1 MLERTPIKQKN
12 ILEFGDLTGTIEKT
26 IATREWEELQDLF
39 NKSKTIILVGH
50 GGNLAI
56 ADHIAVD
63 ITRLTNFEKST
74 ICPGSAIVATSHIN
88 DTNFDEW
95 MVRWFKSL
103 IKSISR
109 EETLLIG
116 ISSSGGSND
125 ISKLFDEA
133 YLQNIKTALITAKST
148 TKIKSNIQVITNAET
163 YHSSEIIALALGY
176 QLVHGYG
183 YNCPKID

>member
-1 MLERTPIKQKN
+1 MLEQPSIKQKN

-26 IATREWEELQDLF
+26 IASKEWEKLQKSF

-50 GGNLAI
+50 GGNLAV

-63 ITRLTNFEKST
+63 ITRLTNFKKST
-74 ICPGSAIVATSHIN
+74 ICPGSAIAATSYIN

-95 MVRWFKSL
+95 MSRWFKSL
-103 IKSISR
+103 INSIKR

-116 ISSSGGSND
+116 ISSSGRSND
-125 ISKLFDEA
+125 ISNLFNTA
-133 YLQNIKTALITAKST
+133 YLENIETALITAKPSL
-148 TKIKSNIQVITNAET
+148 KIKSNIQVVTNAET